1 MESMHLMN
9 AAITVNAAGLA
20 VMAALAALCFVLAVR
35 ISRGGPLPGGRGA
48 EESRLRRRISACLA
62 GLGAVLLLVPGVVQ
76 LFSWRIAALFL
87 GVTAAILVMLA
98 GGLAAEAAP
107 PDGALTPRRDLP
119 DNARR

>member
-62 GLGAVLLLVPGVVQ
+62 GLGAVLLLAMRGDEHDTGHRGR
-76 LFSWRIAALFL
+76 RIH
-87 GVTAAILVMLA
+87 
-98 GGLAAEAAP
+98 
-107 PDGALTPRRDLP
+107 R
-119 DNARR
+119 